1 MSTEIAIIKGQFE
14 KNEDPKT
21 FTVEYGPSELFLKR
35 FSGGPRGKMLL
46 MSIEQEDGETA
57 YVQLTRD
64 QVRDMIVKLKKAF
77 EIGSWKL

>member
-1 MSTEIAIIKGQFE
+1 
-14 KNEDPKT
+14 
-21 FTVEYGPSELFLKR
+21 
-35 FSGGPRGKMLL
+35 MLL